1 MFLTEKEI
9 LDTPVALDLTC
20 KYFEENA
27 EKIEAFFA
35 ANPQR
40 KFTIMGCG
48 SSYMLS
54 KSAAALFASYPET
67 AANAIPAGDYIAD
80 PASWQETVRGSIVLM
95 LSRSGRTSEMV
106 WAAQKI
112 KDQLNCPII
121 SINAENDNDITP
133 MSDLELSMPWCHD
146 NSVCQTRT
154 VTNLYALFWKRL
166 RCAAGKMLL
175 CWQTDRCAAL
185 QKKAHWP
192 LRRLPC

>member
-54 KSAAALFASYPET
+54 KSAAALLASYP
-67 AANAIPAGDYIAD
+67 DDRKCD
-80 PASWQETVRGSIVLM
+80 PG
-95 LSRSGRTSEMV
+95 
-106 WAAQKI
+106 
-112 KDQLNCPII
+112 
-121 SINAENDNDITP
+121 
-133 MSDLELSMPWCHD
+133 
-146 NSVCQTRT
+146 
-154 VTNLYALFWKRL
+154 
-166 RCAAGKMLL
+166 
-175 CWQTDRCAAL
+175 
-185 QKKAHWP
+185 
-192 LRRLPC
+192 RRLHCRSRVLAGNRPRQHRPDAFPFRPNL

>member
-54 KSAAALFASYPET
+54 KRPRCWALTLRQPQMQSRPATILPILCSGRKPFAAASF
-67 AANAIPAGDYIAD
+67 
-80 PASWQETVRGSIVLM
+80 
-95 LSRSGRTSEMV
+95 
-106 WAAQKI
+106 
-112 KDQLNCPII
+112 
-121 SINAENDNDITP
+121 
-133 MSDLELSMPWCHD
+133 
-146 NSVCQTRT
+146 
-154 VTNLYALFWKRL
+154 
-166 RCAAGKMLL
+166 
-175 CWQTDRCAAL
+175 
-185 QKKAHWP
+185 
-192 LRRLPC
+192 

>member
-54 KSAAALFASYPET
+54 KSAAALLDAYPET
-67 AANAIPAGDYIAD
+67 TANAIPAGDYCR
-80 PASWQETVRGSIVLM
+80 SCVLAGNR
-95 LSRSGRTSEMV
+95 SRQHRF
-106 WAAQKI
+106 
-112 KDQLNCPII
+112 
-121 SINAENDNDITP
+121 NA
-133 MSDLELSMPWCHD
+133 
-146 NSVCQTRT
+146 
-154 VTNLYALFWKRL
+154 
-166 RCAAGKMLL
+166 
-175 CWQTDRCAAL
+175 
-185 QKKAHWP
+185 
-192 LRRLPC
+192 LPFRPHF